1 MPESSACLLSKSVLF
16 VDDEEAVCEVMRD
29 YLELLFADVYTARDG
44 EEGLELFARY
54 RCNIVITDIKMP
66 RMDGLAMARAILALH
81 PEAAIMVVSAYTENR
96 FLHDALNL
104 GIRHYEYKPIDLAM
118 LQGKLEQVCEHQ
130 ELLYRLRLSQNV
142 IDNTHDAVVIMDAH
156 FQIAHVNSAFE
167 AVSGYSKARAIG
179 KPLGFVL
186 SRESQNS
193 LLLEEMEQRIMRER
207 KWQEKL
213 WCRHKNGHRYPVW
226 MTMSV
231 VEDERHGKSFIALFS
246 DISVLEAQ
254 EEQLQHIAYHDAL
267 TDLPNRNLLLQ
278 LLEQE
283 MLHVRRSGEMLALF
297 FIDLDGFKEIN
308 DRYGHK
314 AGDYVLKETARRIR
328 ETLRASDITAR
339 LGGDEFVAVLSQ
351 LQMLDEV
358 EPLLARLL
366 GRIEEP
372 IAYEHQQLCVTASIG
387 ISSFDRT
394 MRIGTE
400 ALVHQAD
407 QAMYEA
413 KQQGKNRYHFFDA
426 ETSQRI
432 SRQNELLRYMYGA
445 LEEDGFILLYQP
457 QVDMK
462 SSSVIGFE
470 ALLRWVCP
478 GEKLCEP
485 ELFLPWITMHESLM
499 QQIDWWV
506 FEQACR
512 QLRQWE
518 PLQRKLTLSINVT
531 AHFFHIPHLPS
542 RLMERME
549 HYALHPSCLEL
560 EMPETISIADFQ
572 ASVRVLEE
580 LRSLGFKIAIDD
592 FGTGYASLEYMKQI
606 NVDTIKI
613 DKSFVLGLFKT
624 RKNLAVIEA
633 TVALSHAFMCRV
645 VAEGVESEEQGRL
658 LLSFGCTKAQGFWIA
673 QPMNAETT
681 EAFVQGYEGFDA
693 WRSIEPLQP
702 ADRSVLHARIEHG
715 IWFDQFVCYMRNESE
730 TLPLMNQH
738 TCYFGAWLLCD
749 DAQRFADDPA
759 FKAIETMHALLHQ
772 KADDMLERSEHP
784 NDEALEL
791 LIAQSEELMRA
802 VDSLIASPDAKTSS

>member
-1 MPESSACLLSKSVLF
+1 MPESSACLLNKSVLF
-16 VDDEEAVCEVMRD
+16 VDDEEAVCDVMRD

-54 RCNIVITDIKMP
+54 RCDIVITDIKMP
-66 RMDGLAMARAILALH
+66 RMDGLAMARAILAMH
-81 PEAAIMVVSAYTENR
+81 SEAAIVVVSAHTENR
-96 FLHDALNL
+96 YLHDAINL

-142 IDNTHDAVVIMDAH
+142 IDNTHDAVVIMDEH
-156 FQIAHVNSAFE
+156 FEIAHVNSAFE
-167 AVSGYSKARAIG
+167 AVTGYSKARAIG

-193 LLLEEMEQRIMRER
+193 LLLEEMDQRMMRER

-267 TDLPNRNLLLQ
+267 TDLPNRNLLMQ

-283 MLHVRRSGEMLALF
+283 MLHVRRSGDLLALF

-328 ETLRASDITAR
+328 EMLRASDITAR

-351 LQMLDEV
+351 LQTLDEV

-366 GRIEEP
+366 GRIEDP
-372 IAYEHQQLCVTASIG
+372 IVYEHLELSVSASIG

-400 ALVHQAD
+400 ALLHQAD

-413 KQQGKNRYHFFDA
+413 KQEGRNRYHFFDA

-445 LEEDGFILLYQP
+445 LEENGFILHYQP

-462 SSSVIGFE
+462 NGGVIGFE

-478 GEKLCEP
+478 GEALCTP
-485 ELFLPWITMHESLM
+485 ERFLPWIGMHESLM
-499 QQIDWWV
+499 QQIDMWV

-512 QLRQWE
+512 QLKQWE
-518 PLQRKLTLSINVT
+518 PLQRKLTVSINVT
-531 AHFFHIPHLPS
+531 THFLHIPHLSS
-542 RLMERME
+542 RLIQRME
-549 HYALHPSCLEL
+549 HYALHPSRVEL
-560 EMPETISIADFQ
+560 EMPETIGIADFQ

-580 LRSLGFKIAIDD
+580 LRGLGFKIAIDD

-613 DKSFVLGLFKT
+613 DKSFVQGLFKT

-645 VAEGVESEEQGRL
+645 VAEGVESEEQGRI

-673 QPMNAETT
+673 KPMNAEAT
-681 EAFVQGYEGFDA
+681 EAFVQAYEGFDA
-693 WRSIEPLQP
+693 WRSIEPLQSV
-702 ADRSVLHARIEHG
+702 DRSVLHARIEHG
-715 IWFDQFVCYMRNESE
+715 IWLDQFVRYMRNESE

-738 TCYFGAWLLCD
+738 TCYFGAWLLSD
-749 DAQRFADDPA
+749 EAQRFAGDPA
-759 FKAIETMHALLHQ
+759 FEAIETMHAALHQ
-772 KADDMLERSEHP
+772 KADEMLERAEHP
-784 NDEALEL
+784 SDETLALF
-791 LIAQSEELMRA
+791 IAQSEELMSA
-802 VDSLIASPDAKTSS
+802 VDALMVPSIVKMSD